1 MKVNLRTT
9 PSLTAHIIEVLGNE
23 YNIMNFSKEGEWW
36 KVETVSGKVGY
47 IHERTVTE
55 VSE

>member
-47 IHERTVTE
+47 IHERNVTE